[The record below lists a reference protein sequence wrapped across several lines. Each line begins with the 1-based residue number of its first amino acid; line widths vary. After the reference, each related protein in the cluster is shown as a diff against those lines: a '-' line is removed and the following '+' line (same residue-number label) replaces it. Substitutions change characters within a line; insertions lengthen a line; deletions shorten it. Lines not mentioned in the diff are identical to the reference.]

1 MLQCSNYGVDQMKH
15 GWLAGLALAGVIA
28 WSGEVLGGE
37 ALTHSEL
44 GKLFPGSFYAVVNG
58 SLTMNIVARA
68 NGTMS
73 GKVAGYQ
80 DTGRWSVQAG
90 RLCIAWSKWMNG
102 RTTCSAVVD
111 TGAWYQ
117 GSGVKFKK
125 L

>member
-1 MLQCSNYGVDQMKH
+1 MSMKWVAGIVLAAML
-15 GWLAGLALAGVIA
+15 A
-28 WSGEVLGGE
+28 SGSEASGSE
-37 ALTHSEL
+37 ALTHAEL

-58 SLTMNIVARA
+58 SLALNIVARA
-68 NGTMS
+68 NGTLL
-73 GKVAGYQ
+73 GHVAGYQ

-90 RLCIAWSKWMNG
+90 RLCIVWSKWMNG
-102 RTTCSAVVD
+102 RTTCSAVID

>member
-1 MLQCSNYGVDQMKH
+1 MKR
-15 GWLAGLALAGVIA
+15 GWMAGLALVGLIVS
-28 WSGEVLGGE
+28 SGGVLGGE
-37 ALTHSEL
+37 RLSHNEL
-44 GKLFPGSFYAVVNG
+44 GRLFPGSFYAVVNG

-68 NGTMS
+68 NGTLS

-90 RLCIAWSKWMNG
+90 RLCIAWNKWLNG
-102 RTTCSAVVD
+102 KTTCSAVVD

-117 GSGVKFKK
+117 GSGVRFKK